1 MALMDNMA
9 TDRDTCLVSAMG
21 EGGHVRSTEARDPMW
36 LVGIVGLAM
45 VYVGTQAI
53 LMAMAWWPLALVLGA
68 VLLLPAWRMH
78 PGKNARALRLIL
90 WGLAAASLV
99 VGAFLGVASEF

>member
-1 MALMDNMA
+1 M
-9 TDRDTCLVSAMG
+9 
-21 EGGHVRSTEARDPMW
+21 RSTDARDPMW

-45 VYVGTQAI
+45 VAVGTQAI
-53 LMAMAWWPLALVLGA
+53 LMATAWWPLALVLGV

-78 PGKNARALRLIL
+78 PSENARALRMIL

-99 VGAFLGVASEF
+99 MGVFLGVATEL